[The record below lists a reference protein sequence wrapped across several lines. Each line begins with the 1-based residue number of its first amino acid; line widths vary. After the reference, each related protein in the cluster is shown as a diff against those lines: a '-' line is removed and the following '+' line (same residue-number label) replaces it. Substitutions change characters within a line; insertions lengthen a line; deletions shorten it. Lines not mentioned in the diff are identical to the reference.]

1 MGPELSKMIGMNLD
15 PSHLMI
21 QGAEPIAAARELG
34 DKIFY
39 VHGKMQ
45 ESKEDLRMLM
55 DY

>member
-21 QGAEPIAAARELG
+21 QGAEPIAAEENLVIRSSMYME
-34 DKIFY
+34 
-39 VHGKMQ
+39 KMQ